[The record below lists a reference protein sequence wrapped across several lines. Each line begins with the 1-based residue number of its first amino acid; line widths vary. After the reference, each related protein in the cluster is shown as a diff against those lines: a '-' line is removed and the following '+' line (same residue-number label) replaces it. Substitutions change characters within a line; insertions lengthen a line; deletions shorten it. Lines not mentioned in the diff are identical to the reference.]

1 MPAFF
6 LCFKV
11 AEGELLARQMRAL
24 VDMENSGMV
33 PMLQQVGDGLRLL
46 LRAGRGPGASG
57 GSSQRVRC
65 RSPCPASVLPSA
77 WQQVACHP
85 RLAAQPCLDVAPPM
99 LQDKYGDLQRMYSLF
114 RRVEGGHELLR
125 KVGTHCHLPQGG
137 GRLPLLPLLPAL
149 ALLLHA

>member
-33 PMLQQVGDGLRLL
+33 PMLQQVGAGLRLL
-46 LRAGRGPGASG
+46 P
-57 GSSQRVRC
+57 
-65 RSPCPASVLPSA
+65 
-77 WQQVACHP
+77 QVAEDLVQVAAAHSMCTAAAPALLAFCHLP
-85 RLAAQPCLDVAPPM
+85 GSRWPALRGCPTSLTSQPGLA